1 MLTPPAVQSKP
12 LAEISRSVATWLG
25 SFEPFRPSRTR

>member
-1 MLTPPAVQSKP
+1 MLTPPTIQSKP
-12 LAEISRSVATWLG
+12 LAEISRSVASWIG